1 MLPHLS
7 IPDDVIE
14 QVHALAQQQKANPG
28 LVFADHDNQSMDDL
42 EDFYYD
48 EEEDDDDYNP
58 KRNSMSTMTVTTIM
72 MQKGWYSPEFG
83 CTQAHLP
90 STPVI

>member
-28 LVFADHDNQSMDDL
+28 LVFADHDNQPMDDL
-42 EDFYYD
+42 ED
-48 EEEDDDDYNP
+48 
-58 KRNSMSTMTVTTIM
+58 
-72 MQKGWYSPEFG
+72 
-83 CTQAHLP
+83 
-90 STPVI
+90 